1 MGTTCERH
9 VVDLVLHFY
18 DAGFMQGILLN
29 KFNKNLVPTFNFT
42 FRYKD
47 YALLLSYSNFRNQFS
62 FFFIDNLKF
71 WTQLTAYAYK
81 FVQITNK
88 YKRSCI
94 LRGITY
100 SLIIWS
106 WKYSS
111 SESIICKITDHPMGL
126 FDQQIIKR
134 RVQFWVIT

>member
-18 DAGFMQGILLN
+18 DGAGFMQGILLN

-42 FRYKD
+42 FWYKD

-62 FFFIDNLKF
+62 FFLVNLKF

-81 FVQITNK
+81 FVQIANK

-126 FDQQIIKR
+126 FDQQIIKSK
-134 RVQFWVIT
+134 VQFWVIT